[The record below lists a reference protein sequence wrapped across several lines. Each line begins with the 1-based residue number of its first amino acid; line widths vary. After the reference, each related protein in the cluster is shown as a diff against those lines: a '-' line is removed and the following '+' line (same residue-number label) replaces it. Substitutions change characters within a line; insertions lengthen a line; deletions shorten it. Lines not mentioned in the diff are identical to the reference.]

1 LQAATLKTGSVA
13 QASTTEDKSSRL
25 RRIVSNP
32 HQALAE
38 LCRRSLKRFVQEF
51 WAEVSNDELHWNWHM
66 TIICDEIE
74 KVAYRVAAGESNEEY
89 DTLIINVPP
98 GTTKSTLCTIM
109 APVWC
114 QVKWPWMKFITSS
127 YSAPLSLD
135 HATFS
140 RDLIRSEKF
149 RLLYPNISIKQDKDA
164 KSHFQLVYHTFD
176 PETEKIT
183 VNLGGSRMS
192 TSVGG
197 TVTGYH
203 GHILPVDD
211 PLNPEQAASEV
222 ELRKANRFCDTTL
235 STRRINKSVSTTIL
249 IMQRLHQDDPTGHIL
264 ANPKRN
270 VRHVCLP
277 GEIRDFADEVRPQEL
292 KKYYIDDLLDPVRM
306 SWQVL
311 DNLKA
316 TLGQYGYAG
325 QIGQKPTP
333 PGGGMFKVEHLNYAT
348 RPPSS
353 FDVVRI
359 VRYWDKAGTAD
370 GGAYTVGL
378 KMALLKNGTFIIL
391 HVKRGQWSSEVRE
404 AIIKRTAETDGRDVL
419 VMIEQEPAS
428 GGKESAEGTIR
439 NLAGFSVRRHLPT
452 GKKEFRADPAS
463 VQVNAGN
470 ISLLQGDWNHDLVE
484 ELRFC
489 PFGTY
494 WDQIDAL
501 AGAFNELAGKKE
513 VKVMS

>member
-1 LQAATLKTGSVA
+1 MQAVISKTDLAT
-13 QASTTEDKSSRL
+13 STTEDKAHRF
-25 RRIVSNP
+25 RQAISNP

-51 WAEVSNDELHWNWHM
+51 WQEVSNDELHWNWHM

-98 GTTKSTLCTIM
+98 GTSNSTLCTVM

-114 QVKWPWMKFITSS
+114 QVKWSWMKFITSS

-135 HATFS
+135 HATLS

-149 RLLYPNISIKQDKDA
+149 KLLFPNIGIKQDKDT
-164 KSHFQLVYHTFD
+164 KSHFQLVISTFD
-176 PETEKIT
+176 PEKERIKI
-183 VNLGGSRMS
+183 NLGGSRLS

-211 PLNPEQAASEV
+211 PLNPEQAASDV
-222 ELRKANRFCDTTL
+222 ELAKANRFCDTTL
-235 STRRINKSVSTTIL
+235 STRRTNKKVSTTIL

-270 VRHVCLP
+270 VRHICLP
-277 GEIRDFADEVRPQEL
+277 GEIRNFADEVKPPEL
-292 KKYYIDDLLDPVRM
+292 KEYYEDDLLDPVRM
-306 SWQVL
+306 DWVVL
-311 DNLKA
+311 KNLEA

-333 PGGGMFKVEHLNYAT
+333 PGGGMFQVEFLS
-348 RPPSS
+348 RIDRMPSS
-353 FDVVRI
+353 FDI
-359 VRYWDKAGTAD
+359 IQMVRYWDKAGTAD
-370 GGAYTVGL
+370 GGAFTVGL
-378 KMALLKNGTFIIL
+378 KMASLKNGKFLICGL
-391 HVKRGQWSSEVRE
+391 KRGQWGSAIRE
-404 AIIKRTAETDGRDVL
+404 AIIKRTAEADGREVSIR
-419 VMIEQEPAS
+419 IEQEPGS
-428 GGKESAEGTIR
+428 GGKESAEGTVR
-439 NLAGFSVRRHLPT
+439 NLAGFSVSVERPT
-452 GKKEFRADPAS
+452 GNKEYRADPVS

-470 ISLLQGDWNHDLVE
+470 ILVLLGNDEYHELSE
-484 ELRFC
+484 ELRYC

-494 WDQIDAL
+494 WDIIDAL
-501 AGAFNELAGKKE
+501 SGAFNVLAGKKQVE
-513 VKVMS
+513 VIS